1 MALSRPWL
9 LTRSYGNQRHSEA
22 LRGTPRHSVALRGN
36 QPPSAAYPQLRQWCR
51 RRTSP
56 KPCPQRVHAIPSS
69 HTGGASCRADAC
81 ASASL
86 PNGPSTLAGRA
97 RAGGDV
103 TAATTASHC
112 PRPLRPTTVG
122 MRRRARGA
130 YSLSP
135 EGRAPNRPTL
145 TELISPDGPVRLAV
159 CEASAAVEA
168 GAAGAADGPVARA
181 DGGGGGGGAIG
192 LPPSPC
198 AASSADEAAAET
210 GRGCCGA
217 AVLAAAADDAAGH
230 DDGDDGDAR
239 GGSQGGRGA
248 ALPAPAAASV
258 GLSKTVSPSVMEIQ

>member
-1 MALSRPWL
+1 VRRSVRRSGALSR
-9 LTRSYGNQRHSEA
+9 TRGGLSEALSTA
-22 LRGTPRHSVALRGN
+22 LRGTQPR
-36 QPPSAAYPQLRQWCR
+36 SAAYPQLRQWCR

-56 KPCPQRVHAIPSS
+56 KPCPQRVHALPSS

-81 ASASL
+81 ASPSL

-135 EGRAPNRPTL
+135 DGRAPNRPTR
-145 TELISPDGPVRLAV
+145 TELISPAGPVRLAVCDELMSPDGPVRLAM
-159 CEASAAVEA
+159 CAASAAVEA
-168 GAAGAADGPVARA
+168 GAARAADGPVTRA
-181 DGGGGGGGAIG
+181 DGSGGGGGAIG
-192 LPPSPC
+192 MPPSC
-198 AASSADEAAAET
+198 AASAADEAAAET
-210 GRGCCGA
+210 GA
-217 AVLAAAADDAAGH
+217 A
-230 DDGDDGDAR
+230 DGDDGDAR